1 MDALSQLGD
10 QVRMF
15 LDQHVP
21 PVAMVTSAITA
32 VVIGLGLSV
41 LGAKLARFAMTAV
54 FALGGAAV
62 GALIS
67 GEWAVSVPL
76 SMLVGGGFAGVIG
89 FFFHRLW
96 IGLITALLFAGIIG
110 GGVGLRSL
118 APMLADYE
126 QMPAIV
132 QTTASSGFSIP
143 DPDTQADYLNPEFR
157 RWAQGF
163 WSYAQGQDLRIQEKL
178 SLVTVGA
185 ALVGFLLGA
194 LAVRFTLILV
204 TAILGTAMVTSGL
217 AALAQQYQPDLVQAS
232 IDHPQ
237 IGALAWGIF
246 LVGSLVVQTLLT
258 SSDKS
263 SRAPTT
269 KVKSR

>member
-67 GEWAVSVPL
+67 REWAVSVPL
-76 SMLVGGGFAGVIG
+76 SMLVSGGFAGVIG

-132 QTTASSGFSIP
+132 QTTGNGGFTIP
-143 DPDTQADYLNPEFR
+143 DPETQADYLNPEFR

-163 WSYAQGQDLRIQEKL
+163 WSYAKGQDLRIQEKL
-178 SLVTVGA
+178 SLLTVGA

-237 IGALAWGIF
+237 IGALACGIF

-263 SRAPTT
+263 SRTATA
-269 KVKSR
+269 KVKPR